1 MTPRITDDVMQA
13 MVKDHMNRQMRAART
28 HRLVR
33 GERPVEQPAQP
44 RRSLWSYV
52 FFWRHAHSHA

>member
-13 MVKDHMNRQMRAART
+13 MVNDHMNRQMLDARNY
-28 HRLVR
+28 RLVR
-33 GERPVEQPAQP
+33 GERPAKQPAQP

-52 FFWRHAHSHA
+52 FFWRNARSHA